1 MSKTGVHRNNI
12 SKSLLMQVVILE
24 ILSLGFGYIFILFY
38 EKVQNFLKKL
48 LLNNLN
54 VTCLLVT
61 MNYE

>member
-38 EKVQNFLKKL
+38 EKGTELSKEVAFKQSQCDMFVG
-48 LLNNLN
+48 NNEL
-54 VTCLLVT
+54 
-61 MNYE
+61 

>member
-48 LLNNLN
+48 LLKNLN